1 MNESK
6 KATFW
11 DSLTFTDSISELT
24 DQTVALFSILE
35 VNNHVPEFDSQNT
48 YDIIGF
54 PDFIYLES
62 PVSIPVVQFQA
73 FDNDKND
80 EIHYN
85 ISSQD
90 FTIDEFT
97 GQVYYTN
104 EKYLSEETSAVIK
117 VKLLSYDS
125 DKAWC
130 YPYINPNKDLSFPR
144 FPKIALIF

>member
-1 MNESK
+1 M
-6 KATFW
+6 
-11 DSLTFTDSISELT
+11 TFTDSISELT

-35 VNNHVPEFDSQNT
+35 VNNHVPEFESQNT

-80 EIHYN
+80 EIHYS

-97 GQVYYTN
+97 GQVYYN
-104 EKYLSEETSAVIK
+104 SEQYLSEEISAVIQ
-117 VKLLSYDS
+117 VQHLSYD
-125 DKAWC
+125 
-130 YPYINPNKDLSFPR
+130 PTNPDLIIKSSFPGFSKTAR
-144 FPKIALIF
+144 MF

>member
-1 MNESK
+1 M
-6 KATFW
+6 
-11 DSLTFTDSISELT
+11 TFTDSISELM
-24 DQTVALFSILE
+24 DQTVAIFSILE

-80 EIHYN
+80 EIHYS

-97 GQVYYTN
+97 GQVYYN
-104 EKYLSEETSAVIK
+104 SEQYLSEEISAVIQ
-117 VKLLSYDS
+117 VQHLSYDPANLDFIIKS
-125 DKAWC
+125 
-130 YPYINPNKDLSFPR
+130 R
-144 FPKIALIF
+144 FLIFLKWQECSKIKITLK

>member
-1 MNESK
+1 M
-6 KATFW
+6 
-11 DSLTFTDSISELT
+11 
-24 DQTVALFSILE
+24 
-35 VNNHVPEFDSQNT
+35 PEFDSQNT

-90 FTIDEFT
+90 FTIDQFT
-97 GQVYYTN
+97 GQVYYN
-104 EKYLSEETSAVIK
+104 SEQYLSEEISAVIQ
-117 VKLLSYDS
+117 VQHLSYDPANLDFIIKS
-125 DKAWC
+125 
-130 YPYINPNKDLSFPR
+130 SFLGFSKTAR
-144 FPKIALIF
+144 IF

>member
-1 MNESK
+1 M
-6 KATFW
+6 
-11 DSLTFTDSISELT
+11 TFTDSISELT

-35 VNNHVPEFDSQNT
+35 VNNHVPEFESQNT

-80 EIHYN
+80 EIHYS

-97 GQVYYTN
+97 GQVYYN
-104 EKYLSEETSAVIK
+104 SEQYLSEEISAVIQ
-117 VKLLSYDS
+117 VQHLSYDPANLDFIIKS
-125 DKAWC
+125 
-130 YPYINPNKDLSFPR
+130 SFPV
-144 FPKIALIF
+144 FSK

>member
-1 MNESK
+1 
-6 KATFW
+6 
-11 DSLTFTDSISELT
+11 LTFTDSISELT

-35 VNNHVPEFDSQNT
+35 VNNHVPEFESQNT
-48 YDIIGF
+48 YDIICF

-80 EIHYN
+80 EIHYS

-97 GQVYYTN
+97 GQVYYN
-104 EKYLSEETSAVIK
+104 SEQYLSEEISAVIQ
-117 VKLLSYDS
+117 VQHLSYDPANLDFIIKS
-125 DKAWC
+125 
-130 YPYINPNKDLSFPR
+130 SFPV
-144 FPKIALIF
+144 FSK

>member
-1 MNESK
+1 MVKYFKISVK
-6 KATFW
+6 IASFL

-35 VNNHVPEFDSQNT
+35 VNNHVPEFESQNT

-80 EIHYN
+80 EIHYS
-85 ISSQD
+85 ISCQD

-97 GQVYYTN
+97 GQVYYN
-104 EKYLSEETSAVIK
+104 SEKYLSEEISAVIK
-117 VKLLSYDS
+117 VKLLSNDP
-125 DKAWC
+125 DKA
-130 YPYINPNKDLSFPR
+130 
-144 FPKIALIF
+144 

>member
-1 MNESK
+1 MLKYFKISVK
-6 KATFW
+6 KASFL
-11 DSLTFTDSISELT
+11 DSLTFPDSISEMM

-80 EIHYN
+80 EIHYS

-97 GQVYYTN
+97 GQVYYN
-104 EKYLSEETSAVIK
+104 SEKYLSEEISAVIK
-117 VKLLSYDS
+117 VTLLSYDP
-125 DKAWC
+125 DKA
-130 YPYINPNKDLSFPR
+130 
-144 FPKIALIF
+144 

>member
-1 MNESK
+1 MNK
-6 KATFW
+6 
-11 DSLTFTDSISELT
+11 L
-24 DQTVALFSILE
+24 
-35 VNNHVPEFDSQNT
+35 FDSQNT

-80 EIHYN
+80 EIHYG

-97 GQVYYTN
+97 GQVYYN
-104 EKYLSEETSAVIK
+104 SEQYLSEEISADIQVQH
-117 VKLLSYDS
+117 LSYDPAHL
-125 DKAWC
+125 DFITKL
-130 YPYINPNKDLSFPR
+130 NPVFLVC
-144 FPKIALIF
+144 PKIKITLK

>member
-1 MNESK
+1 M
-6 KATFW
+6 
-11 DSLTFTDSISELT
+11 
-24 DQTVALFSILE
+24 DQTVAIFSILE

-80 EIHYN
+80 EIHYS

-97 GQVYYTN
+97 GQVYYN
-104 EKYLSEETSAVIK
+104 SEQYLSEEISAVIQ
-117 VKLLSYDS
+117 VQHLSYDPANLDFIIKS
-125 DKAWC
+125 
-130 YPYINPNKDLSFPR
+130 R
-144 FPKIALIF
+144 FLIFLKWQECSKIKIRLK

>member
-1 MNESK
+1 MIPERFALLLIKQKNHNKRFGEFEFEYFGGS
-6 KATFW
+6 
-11 DSLTFTDSISELT
+11 D
-24 DQTVALFSILE
+24 VANKL
-35 VNNHVPEFDSQNT
+35 FDSQNT

-80 EIHYN
+80 EIHYS

-97 GQVYYTN
+97 GQVYYDS
-104 EKYLSEETSAVIK
+104 EQYLSEEISAVIK
-117 VKLLSYDS
+117 VTLLSYDP
-125 DKAWC
+125 DKA
-130 YPYINPNKDLSFPR
+130 
-144 FPKIALIF
+144 

>member
-1 MNESK
+1 M
-6 KATFW
+6 
-11 DSLTFTDSISELT
+11 TFTDSISELT

-80 EIHYN
+80 EIHYS

-97 GQVYYTN
+97 GQVYYN
-104 EKYLSEETSAVIK
+104 SEQYLSEEISAVIQ
-117 VKLLSYDS
+117 VQHLSYDPANLDFIIKS
-125 DKAWC
+125 
-130 YPYINPNKDLSFPR
+130 SF
-144 FPKIALIF
+144 LIFLKWQECSKIKITLK

>member
-1 MNESK
+1 M
-6 KATFW
+6 
-11 DSLTFTDSISELT
+11 TFTDSSSELT

-35 VNNHVPEFDSQNT
+35 VNNHMPEFDSENT
-48 YDIIGF
+48 YEIIGF

-62 PVSIPVVQFQA
+62 PVSIPVVQFHA

-85 ISSQD
+85 ISSHD
-90 FTIDEFT
+90 FTIDDFT

-125 DKAWC
+125 DKA
-130 YPYINPNKDLSFPR
+130 
-144 FPKIALIF
+144 

>member
-1 MNESK
+1 
-6 KATFW
+6 
-11 DSLTFTDSISELT
+11 LTFTDSISELT

-35 VNNHVPEFDSQNT
+35 VNNHVPEFESQNT

-80 EIHYN
+80 EIHYS

-97 GQVYYTN
+97 GQVYYN
-104 EKYLSEETSAVIK
+104 SEQYLSEEISAVIQ
-117 VKLLSYDS
+117 VQHLSYDPANLDFIIKS
-125 DKAWC
+125 
-130 YPYINPNKDLSFPR
+130 SFPV
-144 FPKIALIF
+144 FSK

>member
-1 MNESK
+1 M
-6 KATFW
+6 
-11 DSLTFTDSISELT
+11 TFTDSISELM
-24 DQTVALFSILE
+24 DQTVAIFSILE

-97 GQVYYTN
+97 GQVYYN
-104 EKYLSEETSAVIK
+104 SEQYLSEEISAVIQ
-117 VKLLSYDS
+117 VQHLSYDPANLDFIIKS
-125 DKAWC
+125 
-130 YPYINPNKDLSFPR
+130 SF
-144 FPKIALIF
+144 LIFLKCQECSEIKITLK